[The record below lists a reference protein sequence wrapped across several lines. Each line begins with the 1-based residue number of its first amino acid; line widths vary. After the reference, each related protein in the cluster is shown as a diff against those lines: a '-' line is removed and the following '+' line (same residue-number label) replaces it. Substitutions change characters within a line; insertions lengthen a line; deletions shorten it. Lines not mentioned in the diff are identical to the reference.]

1 MKITA
6 KRKMRYPMALERAYA
21 KAIVAHTNAV
31 LAIVKGYLK
40 QLESILDKSVVFD
53 STTDELSSVVE
64 RMRQNI
70 EALPS
75 MKPAIE
81 KTYAAVYK
89 HAIKELEAIFQSVF
103 GTVPYMAGKST
114 ARGDDEMQE
123 MIDKEVPFE
132 QLKRMWVQQNIDY
145 IKSIDEE
152 TLRRIR
158 DAMATEIIGTSERKE
173 LTKVLSA
180 TLEKISKVEKNHAV
194 LIGRD
199 QVGKLYGRIE
209 EYQQRQLGIDEYKWV
224 TAGDE
229 RVRPT
234 HRALSGQTFSWK
246 NPPAEGHPGHPI
258 QCRCIADPI
267 IDINKIAMKP
277 KAGTYTP
284 VKN

>member
-6 KRKMRYPMALERAYA
+6 KRKMRYPMALERTYA
-21 KAIVAHTNAV
+21 KTIVAHTNAV

-64 RMRQNI
+64 QMRQNI

-89 HAIKELEAIFQSVF
+89 YATKELEAIFQSVF

-229 RVRPT
+229 RVRPS

-246 NPPAEGHPGHPI
+246 KPPPEGHPGYPI

-267 IDINKIAMKP
+267 IDIDKIAMKP